1 MFFKNIKKIII
12 ETVFPKHCL
21 TCNKEGV
28 YLCEDCFS
36 LIDFLPKIDFKTRYL
51 DGLISATS
59 YNNIVTKELITKFK
73 YEPFIKDI
81 APTLA
86 YLIFHHIKI
95 SENEIINF
103 EKEKCLI
110 IPIPSHLKKE
120 KLRNFNPPTEI
131 AKSLSLLLKIP
142 LETNILLKTR
152 QTTPQINLSKKER
165 ENNVKNVFMVRD
177 KNNSLINKTIFLV
190 DDVFT
195 TGSTLQEAAR
205 VLKNAGAKKVIGMT
219 VAKE

>member
-165 ENNVKNVFMVRD
+165 ENNVKKVFMVRD

>member
-1 MFFKNIKKIII
+1 MFFKKIKKLII
-12 ETVFPKHCL
+12 ETVFPKKCL
-21 TCNKEGV
+21 TCNKEGT
-28 YLCEDCFS
+28 YSCEDCFS

-51 DGLISATS
+51 DGLISAVS

-165 ENNVKNVFMVRD
+165 ENNVKNVFMV
-177 KNNSLINKTIFLV
+177 KNENNSLINKTIFLV

-205 VLKNAGAKKVIGMT
+205 VLKNAGTKRVIGVT

>member
-51 DGLISATS
+51 DGLISAVS

-177 KNNSLINKTIFLV
+177 KNNSLINKTVFLV

>member
-1 MFFKNIKKIII
+1 MFFKKIKKLII

-59 YNNIVTKELITKFK
+59 YNNIVIKELITKFK

-165 ENNVKNVFMVRD
+165 ENNVKNVFMV
-177 KNNSLINKTIFLV
+177 KNENNSLTNKTVFLV

-195 TGSTLQEAAR
+195 TGSTLQKAAR